1 MSTIGT
7 TTLQTTA
14 PNSLVMNPTSMLVE
28 MKSFIP
34 SSYTFETEIQK
45 IKQELLTSNLD
56 CSAKDEEN
64 EEYLYEM
71 QDLIDHLPKL
81 PEIQQQKLT
90 IPEFDEIEVKATDSV
105 EIKKFIRKVNY
116 EFLGFHCN
124 HKVMDKDC
132 DIVYK
137 NVSDIYKSEEF
148 KTYDNFVS
156 LVAECVWQIRD
167 KDRRGKVWNKQ
178 IRPAMFEMK
187 RAIDALVVLAGFI
200 SEYNAKMNPQCSKC
214 KAAMR
219 KYNYSVKEIERMRN
233 DYADLKTDMSN
244 IEFETVRKIDN
255 DTKLVRIGDL
265 NVRYSKKYNKYF
277 LSDIISPSGKKTNHW
292 VRNASTQKILTR
304 NPELMISVKFYGT
317 AAYLIDKS
325 LIPIVLLWLDPVVG
339 YNFITYGSFDTERCS
354 EGLLYIVQKP
364 KDFNTKRYKIGRT
377 YNITQ
382 RYDSTVNRVKV
393 VFANDM
399 RAAETELL
407 EKFEKMYGAPIKG
420 KETFEVD
427 EIDKA

>member
-1 MSTIGT
+1 M
-7 TTLQTTA
+7 LATTA

-45 IKQELLTSNLD
+45 IKQELLQGDLD
-56 CSAKDEEN
+56 CTAKDETN

-71 QDLIDHLPKL
+71 QDIIDHLPKL

-105 EIKKFIRKVNY
+105 ETKKFIRKVNY

-132 DIVYK
+132 DMVYK
-137 NVSDIYKSEEF
+137 NISDIYKSEEF

-156 LVAECVWQIRD
+156 LVAKCVWEIRD
-167 KDRRGKVWNKQ
+167 KDRRGKVWNEQ

-187 RAIDALVVLAGFI
+187 RAIDALVVLAGKV

-233 DYADLKTDMSN
+233 DYADLKKEVEKPAEDKMDMLT
-244 IEFETVRKIDN
+244 F
-255 DTKLVRIGDL
+255 L
-265 NVRYSKKYNKYF
+265 NKNYPTAEDFLLSDVKKKY
-277 LSDIISPSGKKTNHW
+277 
-292 VRNASTQKILTR
+292 
-304 NPELMISVKFYGT
+304 
-317 AAYLIDKS
+317 
-325 LIPIVLLWLDPVVG
+325 
-339 YNFITYGSFDTERCS
+339 
-354 EGLLYIVQKP
+354 
-364 KDFNTKRYKIGRT
+364 
-377 YNITQ
+377 
-382 RYDSTVNRVKV
+382 
-393 VFANDM
+393 
-399 RAAETELL
+399 
-407 EKFEKMYGAPIKG
+407 
-420 KETFEVD
+420 KETFGIVKTFDVLTE
-427 EIDKA
+427 EIEATKLFRISNIHHTIHVKRL

>member
-1 MSTIGT
+1 M
-7 TTLQTTA
+7 LATTA

-34 SSYTFETEIQK
+34 SSYTFETKIQK

-56 CSAKDEEN
+56 CSAKDETN
-64 EEYLYEM
+64 EQYLYDM

-132 DIVYK
+132 DMVYK

-167 KDRRGKVWNKQ
+167 EDRRGKVWNEQ

-187 RAIDALVVLAGFI
+187 RAIDALVVLAGQI
-200 SEYNAKMNPQCSKC
+200 SMYNAKMNPQCSKC

-233 DYADLKTDMSN
+233 DYADLKKEAEKPAEDKMN
-244 IEFETVRKIDN
+244 MLEF
-255 DTKLVRIGDL
+255 L
-265 NVRYSKKYNKYF
+265 NKNYPTADDFLLSDVKKKY
-277 LSDIISPSGKKTNHW
+277 
-292 VRNASTQKILTR
+292 
-304 NPELMISVKFYGT
+304 
-317 AAYLIDKS
+317 
-325 LIPIVLLWLDPVVG
+325 
-339 YNFITYGSFDTERCS
+339 
-354 EGLLYIVQKP
+354 
-364 KDFNTKRYKIGRT
+364 
-377 YNITQ
+377 
-382 RYDSTVNRVKV
+382 
-393 VFANDM
+393 
-399 RAAETELL
+399 
-407 EKFEKMYGAPIKG
+407 
-420 KETFEVD
+420 KETFGIVKTFDILKE
-427 EIDKA
+427 EIEATKLFRVMNHRNIYHVKRL

>member
-7 TTLQTTA
+7 TTTIQTTA

-34 SSYTFETEIQK
+34 SSYTFETKIQK

-64 EEYLYEM
+64 EQYLYEM

-105 EIKKFIRKVNY
+105 EIKKFIRKVNC

-132 DIVYK
+132 DMVYK
-137 NVSDIYKSEEF
+137 NISDIYKSEEF

-178 IRPAMFEMK
+178 IKPATFELK
-187 RAIDALVVLAGFI
+187 RAIDALVVLAGKV

-214 KAAMR
+214 KAAIR

-233 DYADLKTDMSN
+233 DYADLKKEAEKPAEDKMDMLA
-244 IEFETVRKIDN
+244 F
-255 DTKLVRIGDL
+255 L
-265 NVRYSKKYNKYF
+265 NKNYPTADDFLLSDVKKKY
-277 LSDIISPSGKKTNHW
+277 
-292 VRNASTQKILTR
+292 
-304 NPELMISVKFYGT
+304 
-317 AAYLIDKS
+317 
-325 LIPIVLLWLDPVVG
+325 
-339 YNFITYGSFDTERCS
+339 
-354 EGLLYIVQKP
+354 
-364 KDFNTKRYKIGRT
+364 
-377 YNITQ
+377 
-382 RYDSTVNRVKV
+382 
-393 VFANDM
+393 
-399 RAAETELL
+399 
-407 EKFEKMYGAPIKG
+407 
-420 KETFEVD
+420 KETFGIVKTFDVLTE
-427 EIDKA
+427 EIEATKLFRVMNHRNIYHVKRL

>member
-1 MSTIGT
+1 MISTIGT
-7 TTLQTTA
+7 TTIQTTA

-56 CSAKDEEN
+56 CSAKDETN
-64 EEYLYEM
+64 EQYLYEM
-71 QDLIDHLPKL
+71 EDIIDHLPKL

-132 DIVYK
+132 DMVYK

-167 KDRRGKVWNKQ
+167 EDRRGKVWNKQ
-178 IRPAMFEMK
+178 IKPATFELK
-187 RAIDALVVLAGFI
+187 KTIDALVVLAGKV

-233 DYADLKTDMSN
+233 DYADLKKEAEKPAENKMDMLA
-244 IEFETVRKIDN
+244 F
-255 DTKLVRIGDL
+255 L
-265 NVRYSKKYNKYF
+265 NKNYPTAEDFLLSDVKKKY
-277 LSDIISPSGKKTNHW
+277 
-292 VRNASTQKILTR
+292 
-304 NPELMISVKFYGT
+304 
-317 AAYLIDKS
+317 
-325 LIPIVLLWLDPVVG
+325 
-339 YNFITYGSFDTERCS
+339 
-354 EGLLYIVQKP
+354 
-364 KDFNTKRYKIGRT
+364 
-377 YNITQ
+377 
-382 RYDSTVNRVKV
+382 
-393 VFANDM
+393 
-399 RAAETELL
+399 
-407 EKFEKMYGAPIKG
+407 
-420 KETFEVD
+420 KETFGIVKTFDVLKE
-427 EIDKA
+427 EIEATKLFKVMNHRNIYHVKRL

>member
-56 CSAKDEEN
+56 CSAKDETN
-64 EEYLYEM
+64 EQYLYEM
-71 QDLIDHLPKL
+71 EDIIDHLPKL

-132 DIVYK
+132 DMVYK
-137 NVSDIYKSEEF
+137 NISDIYKSEEF

-187 RAIDALVVLAGFI
+187 RAIDALVVLAGKV

-219 KYNYSVKEIERMRN
+219 RYNYSVKEIERMRN
-233 DYADLKTDMSN
+233 DYADLKKEVEKPAEDKMDMLA
-244 IEFETVRKIDN
+244 F
-255 DTKLVRIGDL
+255 L
-265 NVRYSKKYNKYF
+265 NKNYPTADDFLLSDVKKKY
-277 LSDIISPSGKKTNHW
+277 
-292 VRNASTQKILTR
+292 
-304 NPELMISVKFYGT
+304 
-317 AAYLIDKS
+317 
-325 LIPIVLLWLDPVVG
+325 
-339 YNFITYGSFDTERCS
+339 
-354 EGLLYIVQKP
+354 
-364 KDFNTKRYKIGRT
+364 
-377 YNITQ
+377 
-382 RYDSTVNRVKV
+382 
-393 VFANDM
+393 
-399 RAAETELL
+399 
-407 EKFEKMYGAPIKG
+407 
-420 KETFEVD
+420 KETFDIVKTFDVLKE
-427 EIDKA
+427 EIEATKLFRVSRIHNVYHVKRL

>member
-7 TTLQTTA
+7 TTIQTTA

-45 IKQELLTSNLD
+45 IKQELLTCNLD
-56 CSAKDEEN
+56 CSAKDETN
-64 EEYLYEM
+64 EQYLCEM
-71 QDLIDHLPKL
+71 QDIIDHLPKL

-124 HKVMDKDC
+124 HKVMEKDC
-132 DIVYK
+132 DMVYK
-137 NVSDIYKSEEF
+137 NISDIYKSEEF

-167 KDRRGKVWNKQ
+167 EDRRGKVWNKQ

-200 SEYNAKMNPQCSKC
+200 SMYNAKMNPQCSKC

-219 KYNYSVKEIERMRN
+219 RYNYSVKEIERMRN
-233 DYADLKTDMSN
+233 DYADLKKEAEKPAENKMDMLA
-244 IEFETVRKIDN
+244 F
-255 DTKLVRIGDL
+255 L
-265 NVRYSKKYNKYF
+265 NKNYPTAEDFLLSDVKKKY
-277 LSDIISPSGKKTNHW
+277 
-292 VRNASTQKILTR
+292 
-304 NPELMISVKFYGT
+304 
-317 AAYLIDKS
+317 
-325 LIPIVLLWLDPVVG
+325 
-339 YNFITYGSFDTERCS
+339 
-354 EGLLYIVQKP
+354 
-364 KDFNTKRYKIGRT
+364 
-377 YNITQ
+377 
-382 RYDSTVNRVKV
+382 
-393 VFANDM
+393 
-399 RAAETELL
+399 
-407 EKFEKMYGAPIKG
+407 
-420 KETFEVD
+420 KETFGIVKTFDVLKE
-427 EIDKA
+427 EIEATKLFKVMNHHNIYHVKRL

>member
-1 MSTIGT
+1 MISTIGT
-7 TTLQTTA
+7 TTVQTTTA

-34 SSYTFETEIQK
+34 SSYTFETKIQK
-45 IKQELLTSNLD
+45 IKQELLTNNLD
-56 CSAKDEEN
+56 CSAKDETN

-132 DIVYK
+132 DMVYK
-137 NVSDIYKSEEF
+137 NISDLYKSEEF

-156 LVAECVWQIRD
+156 LVAKCVWEIRD
-167 KDRRGKVWNKQ
+167 KDRRGKVWNEQ
-178 IRPAMFEMK
+178 IRPAMFELK
-187 RAIDALVVLAGFI
+187 KTIDALVVLAGKV

-233 DYADLKTDMSN
+233 DYADLKKEAEKPAEDKMDMLA
-244 IEFETVRKIDN
+244 F
-255 DTKLVRIGDL
+255 L
-265 NVRYSKKYNKYF
+265 NKNYPTAEDFLLSDVKKKY
-277 LSDIISPSGKKTNHW
+277 
-292 VRNASTQKILTR
+292 
-304 NPELMISVKFYGT
+304 
-317 AAYLIDKS
+317 
-325 LIPIVLLWLDPVVG
+325 
-339 YNFITYGSFDTERCS
+339 
-354 EGLLYIVQKP
+354 
-364 KDFNTKRYKIGRT
+364 
-377 YNITQ
+377 
-382 RYDSTVNRVKV
+382 
-393 VFANDM
+393 
-399 RAAETELL
+399 
-407 EKFEKMYGAPIKG
+407 
-420 KETFEVD
+420 KETFGIVKTFDILTE
-427 EIDKA
+427 EIEATKLFRVMNHRNIYHVKRL

>member
-1 MSTIGT
+1 MISTIGT

-34 SSYTFETEIQK
+34 SSYTFETKIQK

-56 CSAKDEEN
+56 CSAKDEQN
-64 EEYLYEM
+64 EQYLYEM
-71 QDLIDHLPKL
+71 QDIIDHLPKL

-132 DIVYK
+132 DMLYK
-137 NVSDIYKSEEF
+137 NISDIYKSEEF

-178 IRPAMFEMK
+178 IKPAAFELK
-187 RAIDALVVLAGFI
+187 KTIDALVVLAGKV

-233 DYADLKTDMSN
+233 DYADLKKEAEKPAEDKMN
-244 IEFETVRKIDN
+244 MLEF
-255 DTKLVRIGDL
+255 L
-265 NVRYSKKYNKYF
+265 NKNYPTADDFLLSDVKKKY
-277 LSDIISPSGKKTNHW
+277 
-292 VRNASTQKILTR
+292 
-304 NPELMISVKFYGT
+304 
-317 AAYLIDKS
+317 
-325 LIPIVLLWLDPVVG
+325 
-339 YNFITYGSFDTERCS
+339 
-354 EGLLYIVQKP
+354 
-364 KDFNTKRYKIGRT
+364 
-377 YNITQ
+377 
-382 RYDSTVNRVKV
+382 
-393 VFANDM
+393 
-399 RAAETELL
+399 
-407 EKFEKMYGAPIKG
+407 
-420 KETFEVD
+420 KETFGIVKTFDVLKE
-427 EIDKA
+427 EIEATKLFRVSRIHNVYHVKRL

>member
-7 TTLQTTA
+7 TTIQTTTA

-56 CSAKDEEN
+56 CSAKDETN

-71 QDLIDHLPKL
+71 QDIIDHLPKL

-132 DIVYK
+132 DMVYK
-137 NVSDIYKSEEF
+137 NISDIYKSEEF

-167 KDRRGKVWNKQ
+167 KDRRGKVWNEQ

-187 RAIDALVVLAGFI
+187 KTIDALVVLAGKV

-233 DYADLKTDMSN
+233 DYADLKKEAEKPAEDKMDML
-244 IEFETVRKIDN
+244 EF
-255 DTKLVRIGDL
+255 L
-265 NVRYSKKYNKYF
+265 NKNYPTADDFLLSDVKKKY
-277 LSDIISPSGKKTNHW
+277 
-292 VRNASTQKILTR
+292 
-304 NPELMISVKFYGT
+304 
-317 AAYLIDKS
+317 
-325 LIPIVLLWLDPVVG
+325 
-339 YNFITYGSFDTERCS
+339 
-354 EGLLYIVQKP
+354 
-364 KDFNTKRYKIGRT
+364 
-377 YNITQ
+377 
-382 RYDSTVNRVKV
+382 
-393 VFANDM
+393 
-399 RAAETELL
+399 
-407 EKFEKMYGAPIKG
+407 
-420 KETFEVD
+420 KETFGIVKTFDVLKE
-427 EIDKA
+427 EIEATKLFKVSRIHNVYHVKRL

>member
-7 TTLQTTA
+7 TAIQTTTA

-45 IKQELLTSNLD
+45 IKQELLTCNLD
-56 CSAKDEEN
+56 CSAKDETN
-64 EEYLYEM
+64 EQYLYEM
-71 QDLIDHLPKL
+71 EDLIDHLPKL

-90 IPEFDEIEVKATDSV
+90 IPEFDEIEVKPTDSV

-132 DIVYK
+132 DMVYK

-187 RAIDALVVLAGFI
+187 RAIDALVVLAGKV

-219 KYNYSVKEIERMRN
+219 KYNYSVKEIE
-233 DYADLKTDMSN
+233 
-244 IEFETVRKIDN
+244 
-255 DTKLVRIGDL
+255 
-265 NVRYSKKYNKYF
+265 
-277 LSDIISPSGKKTNHW
+277 
-292 VRNASTQKILTR
+292 
-304 NPELMISVKFYGT
+304 
-317 AAYLIDKS
+317 
-325 LIPIVLLWLDPVVG
+325 
-339 YNFITYGSFDTERCS
+339 
-354 EGLLYIVQKP
+354 
-364 KDFNTKRYKIGRT
+364 
-377 YNITQ
+377 
-382 RYDSTVNRVKV
+382 
-393 VFANDM
+393 
-399 RAAETELL
+399 
-407 EKFEKMYGAPIKG
+407 
-420 KETFEVD
+420 
-427 EIDKA
+427 

>member
-1 MSTIGT
+1 
-7 TTLQTTA
+7 
-14 PNSLVMNPTSMLVE
+14 MLVE

-45 IKQELLTSNLD
+45 IKQELLQGDLD
-56 CSAKDEEN
+56 CTAKDETD

-71 QDLIDHLPKL
+71 QDIIDHLPKL

-132 DIVYK
+132 DMVYK
-137 NVSDIYKSEEF
+137 NISDIYKSGEF

-167 KDRRGKVWNKQ
+167 KDRRGKIWNEQ
-178 IRPAMFEMK
+178 IKPATFELK
-187 RAIDALVVLAGFI
+187 RAIDALVILAGKV

-233 DYADLKTDMSN
+233 DYADLKREAEKPAEDKMDML
-244 IEFETVRKIDN
+244 EF
-255 DTKLVRIGDL
+255 L
-265 NVRYSKKYNKYF
+265 NKNYPTADDFLLSDVKKKY
-277 LSDIISPSGKKTNHW
+277 
-292 VRNASTQKILTR
+292 
-304 NPELMISVKFYGT
+304 
-317 AAYLIDKS
+317 
-325 LIPIVLLWLDPVVG
+325 
-339 YNFITYGSFDTERCS
+339 
-354 EGLLYIVQKP
+354 
-364 KDFNTKRYKIGRT
+364 
-377 YNITQ
+377 
-382 RYDSTVNRVKV
+382 
-393 VFANDM
+393 
-399 RAAETELL
+399 
-407 EKFEKMYGAPIKG
+407 
-420 KETFEVD
+420 KETFGIVKTFDVLTE
-427 EIDKA
+427 EIEATKLFRISRIHNVYHVKRL

>member
-1 MSTIGT
+1 
-7 TTLQTTA
+7 
-14 PNSLVMNPTSMLVE
+14 MLVE

-56 CSAKDEEN
+56 CSAKDETN
-64 EEYLYEM
+64 EQYLYEM

-132 DIVYK
+132 DMVYK

-187 RAIDALVVLAGFI
+187 RAIDALVVLAGKV

-219 KYNYSVKEIERMRN
+219 RYNYSVKEIERMRN
-233 DYADLKTDMSN
+233 DYADLKKEAEKPAEDKMDML
-244 IEFETVRKIDN
+244 EF
-255 DTKLVRIGDL
+255 L
-265 NVRYSKKYNKYF
+265 NKNYPTAEDFLLSDVKKKY
-277 LSDIISPSGKKTNHW
+277 
-292 VRNASTQKILTR
+292 
-304 NPELMISVKFYGT
+304 
-317 AAYLIDKS
+317 
-325 LIPIVLLWLDPVVG
+325 
-339 YNFITYGSFDTERCS
+339 
-354 EGLLYIVQKP
+354 
-364 KDFNTKRYKIGRT
+364 
-377 YNITQ
+377 
-382 RYDSTVNRVKV
+382 
-393 VFANDM
+393 
-399 RAAETELL
+399 
-407 EKFEKMYGAPIKG
+407 
-420 KETFEVD
+420 KETFGIVKTFDVLKE
-427 EIDKA
+427 EIEASKLFKVMNHRNIYHVKRL